1 MLEKV
6 KIEISADKTQAY
18 LQILIPTTAT
28 WPSFTELIRELTEA
42 GVKYGIDT
50 ELVQK
55 TLRDKNQ
62 DRIVIAQGRPE
73 VNGDDAELRFFFN
86 PEPKPTPKE
95 LMDGTVDFK
104 NIDLIQQVT
113 KGTILVEKI
122 PAKAGIP
129 GNDVTGAVLRPLPGR
144 DLHLVLGKNVQWDGL
159 RVQAT
164 TDGIPVLDGCRVEV
178 RTVYEVKG
186 NVDYKTGNIYFDG
199 DVLVKGDV
207 QSDFSIQATGSI
219 FIIGNIDGGSLQAGE
234 DISVSGGIIGY
245 GKSRITCSTL
255 YAGYV
260 NNAIIEAEKE
270 VKVRDAILHSQVTAG
285 QRIIVKGKK
294 GCIYGGMVKAGESIE
309 TLYLGSKMGTATEVE
324 VGVKP
329 GFRLEIEDLDRQL
342 AEVEAGIDLLKGQ
355 MAGMN
360 GDFSKLSP
368 EEQETKAG
376 IVRNL
381 QHYQRI
387 QQDLIKKK
395 NALLYEM
402 KEFVAETGYIKTY
415 HRIYPGVKIKIG
427 AAVSLFRYEVP
438 YSTLISCKKGEI
450 VLWQQGSRRLIPWD
464 QLPVGRN
471 TL

>member
-1 MLEKV
+1 
-6 KIEISADKTQAY
+6 
-18 LQILIPTTAT
+18 
-28 WPSFTELIRELTEA
+28 
-42 GVKYGIDT
+42 
-50 ELVQK
+50 
-55 TLRDKNQ
+55 
-62 DRIVIAQGRPE
+62 
-73 VNGDDAELRFFFN
+73 
-86 PEPKPTPKE
+86 
-95 LMDGTVDFK
+95 
-104 NIDLIQQVT
+104 
-113 KGTILVEKI
+113 
-122 PAKAGIP
+122 
-129 GNDVTGAVLRPLPGR
+129 
-144 DLHLVLGKNVQWDGL
+144 
-159 RVQAT
+159 
-164 TDGIPVLDGCRVEV
+164 
-178 RTVYEVKG
+178 
-186 NVDYKTGNIYFDG
+186 
-199 DVLVKGDV
+199 
-207 QSDFSIQATGSI
+207 
-219 FIIGNIDGGSLQAGE
+219 
-234 DISVSGGIIGY
+234 
-245 GKSRITCSTL
+245 
-255 YAGYV
+255 
-260 NNAIIEAEKE
+260 
-270 VKVRDAILHSQVTAG
+270 
-285 QRIIVKGKK
+285 
-294 GCIYGGMVKAGESIE
+294 
-309 TLYLGSKMGTATEVE
+309 MGTATEVE